1 MWTSKAGIERSM
13 HVCVSLNPGLDGISI
28 VTTRVLD
35 LAQIVKV
42 KMVAHQGDLRWRPGE
57 EKRIFVALIVR

>member
-1 MWTSKAGIERSM
+1 M